1 MLITSLKKYSVH
13 SKNNRRIRFPFYLC
27 PMSRLTKG
35 YLSKLEELVSEGGFM
50 VRYERGNFKSGYCI
64 LKENRLVLINNF
76 LPLDGRINTMMD
88 LALNLEL
95 QEENLSV
102 KSRRLLAEIR
112 EEKRPAQ
119 PEIQFESSK
128 ED

>member
-1 MLITSLKKYSVH
+1 
-13 SKNNRRIRFPFYLC
+13 
-27 PMSRLTKG
+27 
-35 YLSKLEELVSEGGFM
+35 M

-95 QEENLSV
+95 EETKLSD
-102 KSRRLLAEIR
+102 KSRKLLAEIR
-112 EEKRPAQ
+112 AEKAPAQ
-119 PEIQFESSK
+119 TEIPFENTG
-128 ED
+128 EGA